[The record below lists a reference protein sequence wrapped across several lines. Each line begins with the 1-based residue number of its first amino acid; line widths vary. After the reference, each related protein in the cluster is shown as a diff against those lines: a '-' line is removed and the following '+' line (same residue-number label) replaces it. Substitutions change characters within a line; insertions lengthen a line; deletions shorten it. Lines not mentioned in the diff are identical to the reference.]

1 MSDVIRN
8 CEFRF
13 KCPKT
18 WDSLETTAVATQR
31 FCKQCQTIVHYCRT
45 PAELEQA
52 IVKNLCVAVRVVD
65 AASMGYGD
73 ATDENQTVRIG
84 EVTAFYQ
91 DKP

>member
-13 KCPKT
+13 KCPQT
-18 WDSLETTAVATQR
+18 WDSLETTAVAAQR
-31 FCKQCQTIVHYCRT
+31 FCKQCQTTVHYCWT
-45 PAELEQA
+45 PAQLEQA

-65 AASMGYGD
+65 AASLGYGG
-73 ATDENQTVRIG
+73 ASDENQTLKIG

-91 DKP
+91 HKP